1 MKFFETNK
9 EVPANRCVKTGDCY
23 RHAGDDFVVYYVSCD
38 CKHAIAVSTNG
49 NLVHR
54 ITVDQEGALVI
65 HAFTKTF
72 GVGDSYYRFVTE
84 FKLCA
89 SGKQIAFRGTE
100 TKKRPVAVGDVL
112 KLNGTTSNVQHTIV
126 AIGEDG
132 CIFTECDGR
141 SHMMDPNYHET
152 TFVNTTVYE
161 RGK

>member
-9 EVPANRCVKTGDCY
+9 EVPVNRCVKTGDGY
-23 RHAGDDFVVYYVSCD
+23 RHSGDDFVVHYVSGD
-38 CKHAIAVSTNG
+38 CKHAIAVSVDENR
-49 NLVHR
+49 VHR

-65 HAFTKTF
+65 HSFTKTF
-72 GVGDSYYRFVTE
+72 GVGDSYYIFVSG

-89 SGKQIAFRGTE
+89 SGSQISFRGTE

-112 KLNGTTSNVQHTIV
+112 KLNGTTSIVKHVIV

-141 SHMMDPNYHET
+141 SHMMDPNYNQD
-152 TFVNTTVYE
+152 TFVDTSVYE